1 MAAGLYDITPQTL
14 GKGHFAVV
22 KLAKHC
28 LTGESVAIKI
38 IDKVKLNKEGLQQL
52 GIEIRLWSR
61 LSEHEHQNVVKLYQV
76 IDTRTKLYLV
86 MEYCGQ
92 DVCDLY
98 DHIQRRNH
106 GNGLKEVEAKHIFRQ
121 ICCAIS
127 YCHSLQIV
135 HRDLKPENILI
146 IAQPLEQNNTRIKY
160 PLVKLIDFG
169 FSNQWA
175 EGEMLRTSCGSLAYS
190 APEILLG
197 DRYNGPKVDIWG
209 LGCILYI
216 LLYGSNPFMQINDSE
231 TLCRILDC
239 NFSTPVRPYISES
252 AIELIKSL
260 LKRDP
265 DNRLTIEEI
274 VTHPWLNDS
283 DEFSFDDIK
292 YLSKLPIVPKNVKNS
307 VHNRVIDQMV
317 TKGVG
322 NSKEHIEK
330 VLENVLLEDQPNN
343 SLKDKTNGGCDSVN
357 TQSGVNHEHYIKA
370 TYQLLKDKS
379 MREFH
384 GLHQNNNSVN
394 QNTSGHLTKR
404 LLPLKPRKH
413 LIQQISKNTKPFQE
427 EESEDDNPISF
438 SAGINQLDLPN
449 DDGSGLV
456 LPLQRK
462 CSIVSEEGS
471 CAAEGS
477 DLSSFEGPIN
487 DRISLNEHKPV
498 LPTINIVVTDCSQ
511 ADESQTD
518 EDEVLNSELGQIG
531 DINMESTVN
540 TNFSNEPSIY
550 NPIVTTTVS
559 TLHSVSSSPELLRNN
574 DEDDNDF
581 DVSHSGRGPKGTA
594 MILLNE
600 TKHDKQTDHLISHFG
615 QNVSTNNSS
624 INNSSSPSM
633 RIIVQSK
640 SCNNILFNEND
651 SFNSSIN
658 DKSDIKSVN
667 SVSIKRHKT
676 DRNDC
681 CIIC

>member
-1 MAAGLYDITPQTL
+1 
-14 GKGHFAVV
+14 
-22 KLAKHC
+22 
-28 LTGESVAIKI
+28 LTIRRKSSFPGESVAIKI
-38 IDKVKLNKEGLQQL
+38 IDKAKLNKEGLQQL

-106 GNGLKEVEAKHIFRQ
+106 GNGLKESEAKHIFRQ

-146 IAQPLEQNNTRIKY
+146 IAQPLEQLNPRIKY

-175 EGEMLRTSCGSLAYS
+175 EGEMMRTSCGSLAYS

-197 DRYNGPKVDIWG
+197 DHYNGPKVDIWG

-216 LLYGSNPFMQINDSE
+216 LLYGNNPFMQINDSE

-239 NFSTPVRPYISES
+239 TFSTPPRPSITES
-252 AIELIKSL
+252 AIELIKAL
-260 LKRDP
+260 LKREP
-265 DNRLTIEEI
+265 NNRLKIEEI
-274 VTHPWLNDS
+274 ITHLWLQECEDL
-283 DEFSFDDIK
+283 SFEDITCS
-292 YLSKLPIVPKNVKNS
+292 SKLPSVPKNVKHS

-322 NSKEHIEK
+322 DSKEHIEK
-330 VLENVLLEDQPNN
+330 VLESVLSDEPHNN
-343 SLKDKTNGGCDSVN
+343 AGAKSSSPTPTVTPINGDSAVN
-357 TQSGVNHEHYIKA
+357 GERTQSGVNHEHYIKA

-384 GLHQNNNSVN
+384 GLHQSNSSVN
-394 QNTSGHLTKR
+394 PNISGHLPKR

-413 LIQQISKNTKPFQE
+413 LIQQISRNTQPFQE
-427 EESEDDNPISF
+427 EEQEEDNPIMF
-438 SAGINQLDLPN
+438 TAPAQLELPN
-449 DDGSGLV
+449 DDGTGLV

-471 CAAEGS
+471 CAAEGGS
-477 DLSSFEGPIN
+477 ELSSLEGPIGERWIY
-487 DRISLNEHKPV
+487 DELRPIHPIV
-498 LPTINIVVTDCSQ
+498 NIVVTDYSESEDTLPE
-511 ADESQTD
+511 ADE
-518 EDEVLNSELGQIG
+518 
-531 DINMESTVN
+531 
-540 TNFSNEPSIY
+540 
-550 NPIVTTTVS
+550 
-559 TLHSVSSSPELLRNN
+559 TLHSNDYDMSESDLGPTDEPSLNPNPNTTVMVTTGPTLHSASSSPELLRNAEMEEMSESDYEN
-574 DEDDNDF
+574 CMSQSSR
-581 DVSHSGRGPKGTA
+581 VRPTA
-594 MILLNE
+594 MILSNE
-600 TKHDKQTDHLISHFG
+600 TKHDKQSDHLISHFG
-615 QNVSTNNSS
+615 TNVSTNNTS

-640 SCNNILFNEND
+640 SCNNILFNENE
-651 SFNSSIN
+651 SSNSVTN
-658 DKSDIKSVN
+658 KSDIKSSD
-667 SVSIKRHKT
+667 SVCMKRHKT
-676 DRNDC
+676 DRTDC